1 MNSCDADMTKRFK
14 DPNVSWRISW
24 STSSR
29 IVALLFAVSLLMPII
44 VIVCTL
50 PTSEIPQSLAILASL
65 TVMLALAIPVL
76 MLLFVPHHI
85 QHSRDGFIRIYSL
98 GQLCLFA
105 CKVSEITSIRTIYFR
120 EYICLRSR
128 GWPTDWSCAILIS
141 LRNSSS
147 IALSVTDPHQFITD
161 IKSI

>member
-1 MNSCDADMTKRFK
+1 MNSCDADMTMGFK
-14 DPNVSWRISW
+14 EPYLSWRISW
-24 STSSR
+24 STASQ

-65 TVMLALAIPVL
+65 TVMLALSIPIL
-76 MLLFVPHHI
+76 MLLFVPHHL

-98 GQLCLFA
+98 CGLCLFA
-105 CKVSEITSIRTIYFR
+105 CKVADITSIRTIYFR
-120 EYICLRSR
+120 DYICTRSR
-128 GWPTDWSCAILIS
+128 GLPTDWSCAILIS